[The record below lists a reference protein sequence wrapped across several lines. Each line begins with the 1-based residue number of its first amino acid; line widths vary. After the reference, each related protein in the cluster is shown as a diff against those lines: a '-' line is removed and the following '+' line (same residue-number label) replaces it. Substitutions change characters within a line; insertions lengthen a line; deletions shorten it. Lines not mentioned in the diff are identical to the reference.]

1 MLAYLILIWI
11 LHFSRLGNLPGCH
24 AVCTRRVVVEGASLA
39 PPEATV
45 KAASI
50 RSRLVAAL
58 KVHLQ
63 NSSPQAPSIGGE
75 QTGGARWASPTRRR
89 LLASSDNDMDEGGE
103 EAVPPVSPYIPRWS
117 LKCSRK
123 QLPLLVAEYVAG
135 PEAEAAPLL
144 AEIGGSTTAAGEERL
159 LMLRHE
165 AEAWRLIQA
174 LWEWIEGEES
184 ITDPSEGEAE
194 DARANAAAGGQTAL
208 AAFRRRRAV
217 GQWLK
222 RQAKQL
228 VEAELATVSEPC
240 EAMLRLLCALQPAAA
255 AAIAVTLGDVRLAT
269 LLAQVRAW
277 LRLPGAQ

>member
-1 MLAYLILIWI
+1 M
-11 LHFSRLGNLPGCH
+11 
-24 AVCTRRVVVEGASLA
+24 VEGASLA
-39 PPEATV
+39 PEAAG
-45 KAASI
+45 KAASL
-50 RSRLVAAL
+50 RSRLLAAL

-63 NSSPQAPSIGGE
+63 RSSPQAPSFGGE
-75 QTGGARWASPTRRR
+75 QSGGARWASPTRRR
-89 LLASSDNDMDEGGE
+89 LLASSENDMDLGVNEG
-103 EAVPPVSPYIPRWS
+103 VSPQSPHIPRWS

-184 ITDPSEGEAE
+184 ASIATDPSEGEAE
-194 DARANAAAGGQTAL
+194 DAQADAAAGGQSAL

-228 VEAELATVSEPC
+228 VEAELSTVSEPC

-269 LLAQVRAW
+269 LLAQVR
-277 LRLPGAQ
+277 